1 MSEATERPFKTG
13 QLVMPKEGH
22 LEHFRRE
29 DYVREMLV
37 SLVFGDIDT
46 GIWLELASTDGHLI
60 VGPRGNVFFSDKWV
74 EGVKRS
80 DGDVFEKGQ
89 QVVSAPGYL
98 HEFRHRNRDRPMFV
112 QEVTRELSVLAPTM
126 LRLIDDKDREIINP
140 GGSKLF
146 SPHHVRHKNS

>member
-1 MSEATERPFKTG
+1 MSEATERPFKKG

-37 SLVFGDIDT
+37 SLVFGDTTDAV
-46 GIWLELASTDGHLI
+46 WLELVNNDGNLI
-60 VGPRGNVFFSDKWV
+60 VGPTGNIFFSDEWV
-74 EGVKRS
+74 ERS

-89 QVVSAPGYL
+89 QVVPAPGYL
-98 HEFRHRNRDRPMFV
+98 HEFQNKDRNCPMFV
-112 QEVTRELSVLAPTM
+112 QDVTKETSKLVTSW
-126 LRLIDDKDREIINP
+126 LRLVDDKGREIINP

-146 SPHHVRHKNS
+146 SPHHVRRKNS